1 MSTYLASLSQAEEWW
16 KAYMFSRYQG
26 EERRQSVLDRRTNF
40 EKRRRIAQSNE
51 LIPMSPYGRRSTDI
65 PVKVD
70 VDRVSEKLNALTGR

>member
-1 MSTYLASLSQAEEWW
+1 
-16 KAYMFSRYQG
+16 MFSRYQG